1 MSHATHTTHTR
12 RTTYNTRPASLTL
25 GTQPISRP
33 HTAPRTVDLRP
44 AVQADRGFRTRRAP
58 LDARVSIGE
67 RRKLEKLQA
76 RTTDRI
82 TRPIRCVLTVEHPA
96 VRTHGR
102 WHARVAV
109 ASAISSADN
118 APGKSCLFA
127 NTRSDAPANFCKAEQ
142 KVESADGLRR
152 TWTCSG
158 CIPLAPITS
167 SALRGSPPA

>member
-1 MSHATHTTHTR
+1 MSHATHTTHTH

-33 HTAPRTVDLRP
+33 HTAPHTVVLRP

-82 TRPIRCVLTVEHPA
+82 TRPIRSVLTVEHPA
-96 VRTHGR
+96 VRTHGL

-142 KVESADGLRR
+142 KVASADGLRR

-167 SALRGSPPA
+167 SAPRGSPPA